1 MFSCRLKMDPPHQ
14 ENCHLHGNL
23 LNTLQRTVNNTSE
36 QVLHLQNQVKAFFP
50 SAKPSAETIMS
61 NPFGFDLKEPLQQQ
75 VAASLLK
82 LGRHHHKTCIPSLVT
97 SLQNI
102 GWKVRMQNWSV
113 STIQSQLTIATSLSH
128 CISTSRSSFTVPT
141 NIPQSATPSSTT
153 HVTGIDA
160 TSRTPVMSGPIN
172 CPYSSDVTTSCSCCQ
187 DCIDALKLTNMLIN
201 NKLAKLNETC
211 NTILD
216 MLNTSIVQKSKL
228 IQHLGYQCDNQISI
242 ERQVSQLMTS
252 GLDGIYACSSV
263 FTQQHT
269 QPSLTNRTS
278 TPLIP
283 AFNLPLFTSSINPH
297 HDLTKTRDLY
307 NKFPEQ
313 LNFTNTQPS
322 TSREKTTVTPSKRDT
337 LDKPPK
343 LTLQLPV
350 QITIDTPAS
359 ISLSPPILSPQ
370 LPVQLTPDTPVSIS
384 VSPPVLTPQVCTEST
399 FDLRDATP
407 STCNYSK
414 LLKSTLKEHM
424 NRFPKS
430 EISNA
435 YSILQDS
442 TQFQLTAAPISP
454 VISRKRLFI
463 EVDSD
468 DVEKIKV
475 EKRTHSSTVEPVQ
488 SLTDYPS
495 LLAGMIVGHS
505 SFKVT
510 DDWPS
515 YKSRQ
520 NMVNL
525 WNIKPFYLK
534 RRLNLYTLHMYSLYC
549 GTEKPA
555 YDVTS
560 NRVWQEVLSEV
571 SQNNSSATFFARD
584 LVWRVLTLKD
594 VYQLHH
600 GKYSFR
606 EIMSAVKR
614 ATIDKYNISDDFW
627 DTSCIDFINNS
638 NNYFFKNKLRSKVF
652 QMFLRGN
659 LPDA

>member
-1 MFSCRLKMDPPHQ
+1 MDPPDQ
-14 ENCHLHGNL
+14 VNCHLHGNI

-36 QVLHLQNQVKAFFP
+36 QVLYLQNQVKAYFP

-82 LGRHHHKTCIPSLVT
+82 LGRHNHETCIPSLVT

-128 CISTSRSSFTVPT
+128 CISTSSSSFTVPT
-141 NIPQSATPSSTT
+141 TISQSATPSSTS
-153 HVTGIDA
+153 HVTGIYV
-160 TSRTPVMSGPIN
+160 SSSTPVMSGPIN

-201 NKLAKLNETC
+201 NKLAKLNEICT
-211 NTILD
+211 TILN

-263 FTQQHT
+263 HSTQQHT
-269 QPSLTNRTS
+269 QPPPTNRTS

-283 AFNLPLFTSSINPH
+283 AFNLPSFTSSINPH
-297 HDLTKTRDLY
+297 HDLTKTRDSS
-307 NKFPEQ
+307 NKLPIQ
-313 LNFTNTQPS
+313 RNCTNAQPAF
-322 TSREKTTVTPSKRDT
+322 SREKTTIIPSNRYTP
-337 LDKPPK
+337 DKPPK
-343 LTLQLPV
+343 LSLQLPV

-359 ISLSPPILSPQ
+359 TSLSPPVLSPQ
-370 LPVQLTPDTPVSIS
+370 LPILFTPDTPVSIS
-384 VSPPVLTPQVCTEST
+384 GSPPVLTPQVFTKSS
-399 FDLRDATP
+399 DLRDATP
-407 STCNYSK
+407 PTCNYSK
-414 LLKSTLKEHM
+414 SLKSTLEEHM
-424 NRFPKS
+424 DRIPKN

-442 TQFQLTAAPISP
+442 TQFQLAAASMSP
-454 VISRKRLFI
+454 VISRKRLFK

-468 DVEKIKV
+468 DIEQIKV
-475 EKRTHSSTVEPVQ
+475 TKRTQSSTEEPVH

-515 YKSRQ
+515 NKSRQ

-560 NRVWQEVLSEV
+560 KKVWQEVLSEV
-571 SQNNSSATFFARD
+571 SQNNSSPTFFARD
-584 LVWRVLTLKD
+584 LVWRVLTLRD

-600 GKYSFR
+600 RQYSFR
-606 EIMSAVKR
+606 EVMSAVKR
-614 ATIDKYNISDDFW
+614 ATIDKFNITGDFW